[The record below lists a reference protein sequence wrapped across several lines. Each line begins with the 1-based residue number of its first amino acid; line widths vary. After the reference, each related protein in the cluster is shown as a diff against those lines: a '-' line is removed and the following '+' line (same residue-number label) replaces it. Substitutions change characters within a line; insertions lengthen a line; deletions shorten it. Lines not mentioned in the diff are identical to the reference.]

1 MDAKVIEWLRDQ
13 IFEDG
18 RFRVPV
24 GGKWLF
30 VLDVAD
36 LMEGEPHYLISYDGG
51 GSLLHDMTRPVN
63 EFRLISAGFTGGAAK
78 MIAEIVNAAL
88 PLQVISEAKA
98 LTSPKGE

>member
-1 MDAKVIEWLRDQ
+1 MEQTVVDWLRDQ
-13 IFEDG
+13 IFEEG

-30 VLDVAD
+30 VIDVAD
-36 LMEGEPHYLISYDGG
+36 LMDGDAHYLISYEGG

-98 LTSPKGE
+98 LPSPKGE